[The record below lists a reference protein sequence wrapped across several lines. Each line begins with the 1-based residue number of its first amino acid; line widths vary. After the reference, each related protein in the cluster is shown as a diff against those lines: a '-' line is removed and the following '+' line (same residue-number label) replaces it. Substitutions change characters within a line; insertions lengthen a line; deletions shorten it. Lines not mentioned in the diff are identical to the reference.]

1 MFRFLVGLIVLA
13 PIALIA
19 QNASVNLGDP
29 DVAAI
34 SKLADD
40 LARAVDAGD
49 ANRIADLYSPE
60 AKYFADGEAPVDRNV
75 GKFVANRWRK
85 TIGSNRAH
93 IVIKVEEVDVSGD
106 LAYDRISYTVTIL
119 PRVVT
124 LLPGQ
129 TGTPPQVL
137 RVGRALE
144 VLRKEDGVW
153 KYYRIMTNSPSNDE

>member
-1 MFRFLVGLIVLA
+1 MFRLLTCLVAIL
-13 PIALIA
+13 PIALQA
-19 QNASVNLGDP
+19 QNADVNLGDR

-34 SKLADD
+34 AKLADD
-40 LARAVDAGD
+40 LARAVDAAD
-49 ANRIADLYSPE
+49 ANRIADCYSPE
-60 AKYFADGEAPVDRNV
+60 AAYFADGETPVTRNV
-75 GKFVANRWRK
+75 GKFVASRWRK

-93 IVIKVEEVDVSGD
+93 MAIKVEEVNVSGD

-144 VLRKEDGVW
+144 ILRKEDGTW